1 MEETDP
7 QYANEGKSGSS
18 ATGSL
23 FGATRLTARHH
34 VLTHQGHGLCGPLS
48 AMMAYAESLSD
59 GLFGDLTEAQAGAV
73 REISTAGARMLELI
87 QDLTA
92 LGGRCPSDHP
102 AQLVRS
108 SLKEV
113 VARAAAMVREFAD
126 ATQVGIKVD
135 AAISETPLRLDAA
148 ALRQAAA
155 ELLAAMVLK
164 CGRGAKV
171 TITAARADHQVQLL
185 IAGTPS
191 PGTTGSS
198 VSFAEWK
205 LRQIDEAN
213 VQHLVRTCGGT
224 LTACEDGEVVMIR
237 ATFPGLV
244 ETQPPTATA
253 QQPAASFAMSAAPVR
268 HRVLIA
274 DDDPALLAVFRHY
287 LESHGFDV
295 SVASSGDEAIAVA
308 KVVLPDLVLMDLQM
322 PLMDGVEAI
331 GEIRNCG
338 KESLSQIPI
347 IGLTGLGLASDRER
361 CLNAGASACL
371 MKPCGVRELE
381 AEIRKLLPAE
391 PA

>member
-1 MEETDP
+1 
-7 QYANEGKSGSS
+7 
-18 ATGSL
+18 
-23 FGATRLTARHH
+23 
-34 VLTHQGHGLCGPLS
+34 
-48 AMMAYAESLSD
+48 
-59 GLFGDLTEAQAGAV
+59 
-73 REISTAGARMLELI
+73 
-87 QDLTA
+87 
-92 LGGRCPSDHP
+92 
-102 AQLVRS
+102 
-108 SLKEV
+108 
-113 VARAAAMVREFAD
+113 
-126 ATQVGIKVD
+126 
-135 AAISETPLRLDAA
+135 
-148 ALRQAAA
+148 
-155 ELLAAMVLK
+155 
-164 CGRGAKV
+164 
-171 TITAARADHQVQLL
+171 
-185 IAGTPS
+185 
-191 PGTTGSS
+191 
-198 VSFAEWK
+198 
-205 LRQIDEAN
+205 
-213 VQHLVRTCGGT
+213 
-224 LTACEDGEVVMIR
+224 MIR

-253 QQPAASFAMSAAPVR
+253 QQPAASFAMPAAPVR

-338 KESLSQIPI
+338 NESLSQIPI